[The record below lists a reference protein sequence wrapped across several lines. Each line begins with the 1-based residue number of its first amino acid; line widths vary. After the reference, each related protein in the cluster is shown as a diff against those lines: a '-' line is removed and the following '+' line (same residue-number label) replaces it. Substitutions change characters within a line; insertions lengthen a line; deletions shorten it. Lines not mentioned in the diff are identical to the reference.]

1 MKYTATI
8 KMLSKPY
15 YFLAFLP
22 SVYNHAGLV
31 ISQWPRGNPRFLGK
45 SVLSTARW
53 WVVAEGCRQWR
64 SETGTCIW
72 CCTKNLPLETALVAR
87 CRLKGK
93 LHKRCFSRSCSA
105 GWKSAIQIRN
115 RECSPWKKTFE
126 WFSLTTAWRV
136 NFKEREECKL
146 IVDQSA
152 QTRSGQI
159 QQSSRDQS
167 NHQDVFAAEPSG
179 NSQQPLSN
187 RLGNANFS

>member
-1 MKYTATI
+1 MFTLK
-8 KMLSKPY
+8 
-15 YFLAFLP
+15 
-22 SVYNHAGLV
+22 
-31 ISQWPRGNPRFLGK
+31 
-45 SVLSTARW
+45 
-53 WVVAEGCRQWR
+53 
-64 SETGTCIW
+64 
-72 CCTKNLPLETALVAR
+72 KN
-87 CRLKGK
+87 
-93 LHKRCFSRSCSA
+93 
-105 GWKSAIQIRN
+105 
-115 RECSPWKKTFE
+115 FE

-146 IVDQSA
+146 IVDHSA